1 MGQVSPR
8 AMLEKAEQL
17 ELDKL
22 KPTRIKSLNTSP
34 VKVPAEN
41 LSSRWDMLTP
51 AYQKVHSESVL
62 EEQMDAVETFDKNL
76 IKVNQKKSKLKHV
89 KRKKKVQKRKRAEI
103 TTEELLARKDR
114 TSKIDA

>member
-51 AYQKVHSESVL
+51 AYQKVHSVL

-76 IKVNQKKSKLKHV
+76 IKVNQKSKLKHV
-89 KRKKKVQKRKRAEI
+89 KRKKKVQKERERNH
-103 TTEELLARKDR
+103 DR
-114 TSKIDA
+114 GTFSEKG